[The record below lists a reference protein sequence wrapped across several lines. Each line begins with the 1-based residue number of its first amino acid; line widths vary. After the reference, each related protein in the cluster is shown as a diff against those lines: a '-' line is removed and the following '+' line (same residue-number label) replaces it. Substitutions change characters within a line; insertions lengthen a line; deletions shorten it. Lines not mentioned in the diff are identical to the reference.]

1 MDSAGSRRG
10 QEVYMAKYT
19 GLVTDLYQLTM
30 TNALFK
36 MGRHER
42 RVVFDRFYRQN
53 PFGGG
58 YTVVAGL
65 AHLADFVERFR
76 YTEEDIAYLRSLG
89 IFGEEFLDYLAHF
102 HFTGDIYAMPEGTVA
117 FPGEVLLRFHGTTAE
132 AMLLETG
139 LSMIMNH
146 ESLVATK
153 ARRIRTVAGTDALME
168 FGLRRA
174 QGHSAGLWG
183 ARSAMIGG
191 FNGTSNVE
199 AGQRF
204 GIPVLGTMAHSWIMS
219 FDSELDAFRAYA
231 NIYKKGLILLADT
244 YHVLEFG
251 VPHAIEVFKELR
263 AAGRLPRAYGI
274 RIDSGDLAY
283 LSKEA
288 SRMFREAGF
297 PDAIIS
303 GSNDLDEYTIASL
316 KQQGCTVSSWGIGT
330 KFITADGSP
339 AMGGVFKMCAK
350 EREDGTFEPVMKI
363 SNDVAKMTNPGIKT
377 VRRFYRK
384 DSGKMITDLVCLAE
398 EPMADGGTFTLTT
411 ESAKWRKKQL
421 AAGTYTVEDL
431 LKPVVQNGAAVKL
444 PELPDIIRYAE
455 QQMDTLWPEYTRLMN
470 PDIMEINLS
479 DTLQHVKN
487 DIIEKELGRRAP
499 KA

>member
-1 MDSAGSRRG
+1 M
-10 QEVYMAKYT
+10 EKYN

-30 TNALFK
+30 TNALFR

-65 AHLADFVERFR
+65 AHLVDFLTHFRFR
-76 YTEEDIAYLRSLG
+76 ADDIDYLRSLG
-89 IFGEEFLDYLAHF
+89 IFDEGFLQYLTDF
-102 HFTGDIYAMPEGTVA
+102 RFTGDVYAMPEGTVA

-132 AMLLETG
+132 AMMLETG

-146 ESLVATK
+146 ESLIATK
-153 ARRIRTVAGTDALME
+153 ARRIRTVAGKDALME

-183 ARSAMIGG
+183 SRAAMIGG

-199 AGQRF
+199 AGKRF
-204 GIPVLGTMAHSWIMS
+204 GIPVLGTMAHSWVMS

-231 NIYKKGLILLADT
+231 DMYHENLILLADT
-244 YHVLEFG
+244 YHVLECG
-251 VPHAIEVFKELR
+251 VPHAIEVFRELR
-263 AAGRLPRAYGI
+263 AAGRLPAKYGI

-288 SRMFREAGF
+288 SRMFAEAGF
-297 PDAIIS
+297 PEAIIS

-316 KQQGCTVSSWGIGT
+316 KHQGCTVSSWGVGT
-330 KFITADGSP
+330 RCITADGSP
-339 AMGGVFKMCAK
+339 ALGGVFKMCAK
-350 EREDGTFEPVMKI
+350 EEEGVFEPVMKI
-363 SNDVAKMTNPGIKT
+363 SNDVAKMTNPGVKA

-384 DSGKMITDLVCLAE
+384 DTGKMITDLVCLAD
-398 EPMADGGTFTLTT
+398 EPMADGGATTLTT
-411 ESAKWRKKQL
+411 ESAKWRRKEL
-421 AAGTYTVEDL
+421 PAGTYTAVDL
-431 LKPVVQNGAAVKL
+431 LRPVMQGGEPADL
-444 PELPDIIRYAE
+444 PPLSEVIRYADA
-455 QQMDTLWPEYTRLMN
+455 QMDTLWPEYTRLMN

-479 DTLQHVKN
+479 DALQHMKN

-499 KA
+499 RS

>member
-1 MDSAGSRRG
+1 
-10 QEVYMAKYT
+10 MAKYT

-76 YTEEDIAYLRSLG
+76 YTDEDIAYLRSLG

-174 QGHSAGLWG
+174 RATPRACG
-183 ARSAMIGG
+183 AR
-191 FNGTSNVE
+191 
-199 AGQRF
+199 
-204 GIPVLGTMAHSWIMS
+204 
-219 FDSELDAFRAYA
+219 
-231 NIYKKGLILLADT
+231 
-244 YHVLEFG
+244 
-251 VPHAIEVFKELR
+251 
-263 AAGRLPRAYGI
+263 GRP
-274 RIDSGDLAY
+274 
-283 LSKEA
+283 
-288 SRMFREAGF
+288 
-297 PDAIIS
+297 
-303 GSNDLDEYTIASL
+303 
-316 KQQGCTVSSWGIGT
+316 
-330 KFITADGSP
+330 
-339 AMGGVFKMCAK
+339 
-350 EREDGTFEPVMKI
+350 
-363 SNDVAKMTNPGIKT
+363 
-377 VRRFYRK
+377 
-384 DSGKMITDLVCLAE
+384 
-398 EPMADGGTFTLTT
+398 
-411 ESAKWRKKQL
+411 
-421 AAGTYTVEDL
+421 
-431 LKPVVQNGAAVKL
+431 
-444 PELPDIIRYAE
+444 
-455 QQMDTLWPEYTRLMN
+455 
-470 PDIMEINLS
+470 
-479 DTLQHVKN
+479 
-487 DIIEKELGRRAP
+487 
-499 KA
+499 